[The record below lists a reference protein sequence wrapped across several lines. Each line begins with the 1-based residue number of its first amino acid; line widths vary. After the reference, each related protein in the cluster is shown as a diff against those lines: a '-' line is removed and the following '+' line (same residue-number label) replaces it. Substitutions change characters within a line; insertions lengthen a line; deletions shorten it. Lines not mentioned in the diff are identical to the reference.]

1 MGRGLV
7 EAVDDMRG
15 TNPPSNDEL
24 LAALTK
30 DFVAHKFDT
39 RYLTRTIMNSAA
51 YQRSSQANETNAKDE
66 KYYSKYVI
74 KRLPAEAMLDVISQ
88 VTAVP
93 TMFPDFAPGTRAIQ
107 LPDSRI
113 NQYFLKVFGRPVRV
127 TTCECERSSEPT
139 VQQALHI
146 INGET
151 LNQKLR
157 TPGGFVDNV
166 IKLGLSDEM
175 MLNHLYLSAFA
186 RKPSEK
192 ELTNLLAAMKSS
204 RAENKDAVAPIIARK
219 QAVEDIVWAVLTSKE
234 FLFNH

>member
-1 MGRGLV
+1 M
-7 EAVDDMRG
+7 
-15 TNPPSNDEL
+15 
-24 LAALTK
+24 
-30 DFVAHKFDT
+30 
-39 RYLTRTIMNSAA
+39 
-51 YQRSSQANETNAKDE
+51 
-66 KYYSKYVI
+66 
-74 KRLPAEAMLDVISQ
+74 
-88 VTAVP
+88 
-93 TMFPDFAPGTRAIQ
+93 
-107 LPDSRI
+107 
-113 NQYFLKVFGRPVRV
+113 